1 VTLRDLLRSSFRLIG
16 SLHEGQGPSS
26 DDITDSLV
34 ILNSMLTT
42 WSVDRLN
49 VFAIRSDTYSLTA
62 NQQTYQ
68 IGVGAPDFNAPRPVR
83 IDRAAV
89 IYQPSGQFQPELPL
103 GRLSAREWE
112 DIRIKNITST
122 IPTLLY
128 ADNAYP
134 FCNLNLWPIPTIALP
149 FVLYTWQQLNA
160 GLAVAAL
167 DTALSFPP
175 GYEDAIRY
183 NLAVRL
189 APEWDKKLRP
199 DVLELARESKM
210 FIQSLNAPAPVLAC
224 DPAIAGNRR
233 GGSWS
238 YLTGSYQR

>member
-1 VTLRDLLRSSFRLIG
+1 
-16 SLHEGQGPSS
+16 
-26 DDITDSLV
+26 
-34 ILNSMLTT
+34 M
-42 WSVDRLN
+42 
-49 VFAIRSDTYSLTA
+49 
-62 NQQTYQ
+62 
-68 IGVGAPDFNAPRPVR
+68 
-83 IDRAAV
+83 
-89 IYQPSGQFQPELPL
+89 
-103 GRLSAREWE
+103 LSAREWE

-134 FCNLNLWPIPTIALP
+134 FSNLNLWPIPTIALP

-167 DTALSFPP
+167 DTELSFPP

-183 NLAVRL
+183 CLAVRL
-189 APEWDKKLRP
+189 APEWDKKLRA
-199 DVLELARESKM
+199 DVAELARESKM

-233 GGSWS
+233 GGGWS
-238 YLTGSYQR
+238 YLTGSYQK